1 MSEVRCTGKYLLF
14 DVIHKGVTY
23 ECMTSSDTK
32 NLFECTP
39 QPEDWVEIEDVI
51 RDAAWRG
58 EIENLD
64 ELG

>member
-1 MSEVRCTGKYLLF
+1 MSKVICTGKYLLF